1 MHSCR
6 TKIGRWGFVVLLG
19 SVLTLIVPALLTDVG
34 AAGSFATPAFQMQ
47 WTAGEGVTPNFWG
60 PLVVA
65 HDGQTEA
72 YKEGSLDF
80 SESGPANPGAGMR
93 LVQYFDKARMELTH
107 PAQGLVTNG
116 LLTVELISGRLQLGD
131 NTFEQRASAAV
142 PMAGDANNVGPTYAT
157 LNALSA
163 QILVA
168 VSPTPGEAT
177 TRALTP
183 AGQPIAF
190 SGGTGFARG
199 TIAAYDQT
207 TGHNIPA
214 AFVSFR
220 DQVGLASVGL
230 AIAEPFWSNVKVAG
244 KPTDVLIQA
253 FERRVLTYTP
263 TNPAAFQVEF
273 GNIGSQYYT
282 WRYRSPSAPVTT
294 ATPAPT
300 PPLPTPPATTTTPA
314 TATPA
319 ATTVG
324 SSGHAQCSAF
334 ASASFGTAPSSVSR
348 NTPIVLTL
356 TARDASGAVCADG
369 TQVVIADTGV
379 TSTFAGGGKAPN
391 GASFVVV
398 PVTNGVATATIT
410 ISALNASAPG
420 PVSVGAYNLRPMADL
435 QTGGFG
441 IPVSPEYKP
450 TIT

>member
-1 MHSCR
+1 M
-6 TKIGRWGFVVLLG
+6 LLG
-19 SVLTLIVPALLTDVG
+19 SVLTLIVPAFLMNV
-34 AAGSFATPAFQMQ
+34 AAAESFATPAFQMQ

-60 PLVVA
+60 PLIVA
-65 HDGQTEA
+65 HNGQAEA

-80 SESGPANPGAGMR
+80 SESGPTNPGAGVR

-131 NTFEQRASAAV
+131 TTFEQRASAIV
-142 PMAGDANNVGPTYAT
+142 PMAGDANNIGPTYAT

-199 TIAAYDQT
+199 NIAAYDQT

-214 AFVSFR
+214 AFVAFR

-263 TNPAAFQVEF
+263 TNPVAFQVEF

-282 WRYRSPSAPVTT
+282 WRYRSPSAPTPTMPLPTAPVTTT
-294 ATPAPT
+294 ATI
-300 PPLPTPPATTTTPA
+300 
-314 TATPA
+314 
-319 ATTVG
+319 TTVG
-324 SSGHAQCSAF
+324 ASGHAQCNTF

-379 TSTFAGGGKAPN
+379 TSTFVGGGKAPN

-410 ISALNASAPG
+410 ISALNASVPG
-420 PVSVGAYNLRPMADL
+420 PVSVAAYNLRPVADL

-441 IPVSPEYKP
+441 IPISPEYKP